1 MPPSTGTRR
10 SSRKRS
16 ADTRA
21 LADRKI
27 IDSSPSRMAKRKK
40 NNATGARRNHQPST
54 PEFESAED
62 DNNVTEDDAAESQAI
77 ADKIIPY
84 LDVAKVPVV
93 AATQYVNVNRSDTV
107 QAYAKLCGREWT
119 YYVQS
124 VPLVIG
130 RPPDTVSRP
139 GSCLGQESSPGPRDD
154 SATVHIDLGPSKMVS
169 RLHAKLEYKNDQ
181 DIGWHVEV
189 KGRNGVKVND
199 RLLRRGQ
206 ESLLQCGDVLDIAGT
221 QMMFITANEKANI
234 HAMFLDRMDMA
245 FNDEESIR
253 VDPHSHAHPETVYA
267 QARASPQPR
276 NRATSVTPSQSSRK
290 AATVPAPPN
299 LTRAVTPIRS
309 PNKQPRTS
317 SAVKQSPT
325 FKRGYVIESSEQIDF
340 TSDSTKDLKPTIPYS
355 VMITQAILSTPDQ
368 HMTLSKI
375 YEFIMANFAYYR
387 HLKSNWQVREDR
399 VGCNNKKITV
409 NSLQNSIRHN
419 LSLHTGFE
427 KVPRGP
433 HEPGKGMKWRLVES
447 KRHEMIQ
454 AVAKHMK
461 KSNARPP
468 SLPASPVVQRDEP
481 TAARYSPAPTQ
492 QHSSETNGVIKTSPP
507 AGPSPTLTAFP
518 MVQES
523 YTPVRGSHNTTL
535 ANHDHTHGL
544 PALSDDVSPLP
555 IRPNNNIR
563 AGLTDSSPVL
573 TSGIFDG
580 AIMTP
585 APRQY
590 NLNSLQPNTIK
601 MPTSHM
607 TYSSPAPF
615 WKQPGDSFLGS
626 TPMRFPEISPI
637 KATGNHHDFESS
649 SPPPA
654 AMANNGN
661 ESPTRGRG
669 AKFMTSM
676 KEESVDDEEDEG
688 AIDLVKYVFF
698 VPQFCDAVL
707 GEEEPNEVF
716 AEDSSRLGNIIISSV
731 LRRRRRLGILHVYD
745 LTEDTP
751 GGVLLTLYFPL
762 YVMTKKRAGVLF

>member
-1 MPPSTGTRR
+1 
-10 SSRKRS
+10 
-16 ADTRA
+16 
-21 LADRKI
+21 
-27 IDSSPSRMAKRKK
+27 MAKRKK
-40 NNATGARRNHQPST
+40 HNATGARRSHHPST
-54 PEFESAED
+54 PEFESADD

-107 QAYAKLCGREWT
+107 QAFAKLCGRDWT
-119 YYVQS
+119 YYVKS
-124 VPLVIG
+124 VSLVIG

-139 GSCLGQESSPGPRDD
+139 GSSCLGAESSPVPRDD
-154 SATVHIDLGPSKMVS
+154 SAAVHIDLGPSKMVS

-181 DIGWHVEV
+181 NIGWHIEV

-206 ESLLQCGDVLDIAGT
+206 ESLLECGDVLDIAGT

-234 HAMFLDRMDMA
+234 HPMFLDRMDMA
-245 FNDEESIR
+245 LNDDESTK
-253 VDPHSHAHPETVYA
+253 VDPHSHAHPETLYA
-267 QARASPQPR
+267 QARSSPQPR
-276 NRATSVTPSQSSRK
+276 HVTPSQSNRNT
-290 AATVPAPPN
+290 ATVPAPPN
-299 LTRAVTPIRS
+299 LTRAVTPTR
-309 PNKQPRTS
+309 PQNKQQRTS

-375 YEFIMANFAYYR
+375 YDFIMANFAYYR
-387 HLKSNWQVREDR
+387 HLKSNWQVRQDG
-399 VGCNNKKITV
+399 VGGNDGKNPINT
-409 NSLQNSIRHN
+409 LQNSIRHN

-468 SLPASPVVQRDEP
+468 SLPASPVVQRDVP

-492 QHSSETNGVIKTSPP
+492 QHSSESNGVIKTSPT
-507 AGPSPTLTAFP
+507 AAAPSPPLTAFP

-523 YTPVRGSHNTTL
+523 YTPTRGSHNTTL
-535 ANHDHTHGL
+535 LNHDHTHGL

-555 IRPNNNIR
+555 IRSNNNIR
-563 AGLTDSSPVL
+563 AGITDSSPVL

-580 AIMTP
+580 AVMTP

-615 WKQPGDSFLGS
+615 WKQPGDSFLLGS

-637 KATGNHHDFESS
+637 KAAGNNHDFQSS

-654 AMANNGN
+654 AMANSGN

-669 AKFMTSM
+669 AGGSRLMNSTM
-676 KEESVDDEEDEG
+676 NEESLDDEDEG
-688 AIDLVKYVFF
+688 AIDLVKY
-698 VPQFCDAVL
+698 ASSK
-707 GEEEPNEVF
+707 F
-716 AEDSSRLGNIIISSV
+716 AAR
-731 LRRRRRLGILHVYD
+731 
-745 LTEDTP
+745 
-751 GGVLLTLYFPL
+751 
-762 YVMTKKRAGVLF
+762 